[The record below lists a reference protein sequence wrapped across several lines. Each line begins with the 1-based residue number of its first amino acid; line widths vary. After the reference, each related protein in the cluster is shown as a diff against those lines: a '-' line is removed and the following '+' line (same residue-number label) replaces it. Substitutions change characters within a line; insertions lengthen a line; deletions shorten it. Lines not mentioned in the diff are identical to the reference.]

1 MTSAILAP
9 IHQIE
14 ITPGSAICIGGI
26 DWDEYLTLLQQLGEA
41 RSTRIAYNDSI
52 LEIRMPGQLHESINR
67 VLAAIV
73 MTLAEEFGYEFN
85 GLGSTTLNRPLLGK
99 AIEPDSCFYIQ
110 NARGGQG
117 LTGSIDNNIPP
128 DLAIIVP
135 IGYASE
141 VDIASRSDGKFTI
154 YREIGVPEIWV
165 YQSGGAIVIKQL
177 ADGEYLDVDRSLAF
191 PAVTT
196 AQLSQWI
203 EVRRTGTDLTVIRAV
218 RTFCSGLGFRD

>member
-26 DWDEYLTLLQQLGEA
+26 DWDEYLTLLQQLGED
-41 RSTRIAYNDSI
+41 RSTRIAYNHHI

-110 NARGGQG
+110 NAQVGQG
-117 LTGSIDNNIPP
+117 LATSISSNIPP
-128 DLAIIVP
+128 DLAI
-135 IGYASE
+135 E
-141 VDIASRSDGKFTI
+141 VDIASRSDGKFSI
-154 YREIGVPEIWV
+154 YQEIGVPEIWV
-165 YQSGGAIVIKQL
+165 YQSSGTIVIKQL
-177 ADGEYLDVDRSLAF
+177 EQGEYLDVERSRVF

-196 AQLSQWI
+196 AQLIQWI

-218 RTFCSGLGFRD
+218 RTFCSGLDFRD

>member
-9 IHQIE
+9 VHQIE

-26 DWDEYLTLLQQLGEA
+26 DWAEYLTLIQQLGED
-41 RSTRIAYNDSI
+41 RSTRIAYNHNI

-110 NARGGQG
+110 NAQGGQG
-117 LTGSIDNNIPP
+117 LTGNMDNNIPP
-128 DLAIIVP
+128 DLAI
-135 IGYASE
+135 E

-177 ADGEYLDVDRSLAF
+177 ADGEYLDVDRSRVF

-196 AQLSQWI
+196 ARLMQWI

>member
-26 DWDEYLTLLQQLGEA
+26 DWAEYLTLIQQLGED
-41 RSTRIAYNDSI
+41 RSTRIAYNHNS

-99 AIEPDSCFYIQ
+99 AIEPDSCFYIK
-110 NARGGQG
+110 NAQMGQG
-117 LTGSIDNNIPP
+117 LATSISSEIPP
-128 DLAIIVP
+128 DLAI
-135 IGYASE
+135 E
-141 VDIASRSDGKFTI
+141 VDIASRSDGKFSI
-154 YREIGVPEIWV
+154 YQEIGVPEIWV
-165 YQSGGAIVIKQL
+165 YQSGGTIVIKQL

-191 PAVTT
+191 PAVNP
-196 AQLSQWI
+196 AQLIEWI
-203 EVRRTGTDLTVIRAV
+203 EIRRTGTDLTVIRAV
-218 RTFCSGLGFRD
+218 RTFCRGLGFRD

>member
-14 ITPGSAICIGGI
+14 ITPGSAICIGGL
-26 DWDEYLTLLQQLGEA
+26 DWDEYLTFLQQLGEA

-110 NARGGQG
+110 NAQIGQG
-117 LTGSIDNNIPP
+117 LTGSISDSIPP
-128 DLAIIVP
+128 DLAI
-135 IGYASE
+135 E
-141 VDIASRSDGKFTI
+141 VDIASRSDGKFRI
-154 YREIGVPEIWV
+154 YQEIGVPEIWV
-165 YQSGGAIVIKQL
+165 YQSGGAIVMKQL
-177 ADGEYLDVDRSLAF
+177 ADGEYLDVRRSLAF

-196 AQLSQWI
+196 AQLIQWI
-203 EVRRTGTDLTVIRAV
+203 EIRRTGTDLTVIRAV
-218 RTFCSGLGFRD
+218 RTFCRGLGSGD

>member
-1 MTSAILAP
+1 MSSSILAP

-26 DWDEYLTLLQQLGEA
+26 DWDEYLTLLQQLGED

-110 NARGGQG
+110 NAQGGQG
-117 LTGSIDNNIPP
+117 LATSVSNNIPP
-128 DLAIIVP
+128 DLAITY
-135 IGYASE
+135 G
-141 VDIASRSDGKFTI
+141 RLRQRG
-154 YREIGVPEIWV
+154 
-165 YQSGGAIVIKQL
+165 
-177 ADGEYLDVDRSLAF
+177 
-191 PAVTT
+191 
-196 AQLSQWI
+196 
-203 EVRRTGTDLTVIRAV
+203 
-218 RTFCSGLGFRD
+218 

>member
-26 DWDEYLTLLQQLGEA
+26 GWDEYLALLQQLGED

-110 NARGGQG
+110 NVQVGQG
-117 LTGSIDNNIPP
+117 LATSISSNIPP
-128 DLAIIVP
+128 DLAI
-135 IGYASE
+135 E
-141 VDIASRSDGKFTI
+141 VDIASRSDGKFRI
-154 YREIGVPEIWV
+154 YQEIGVPEIWV
-165 YQSGGAIVIKQL
+165 YQSGGAIVMKQL
-177 ADGEYLDVDRSLAF
+177 ADGKYLDVHRSLAF

-196 AQLSQWI
+196 AQLIQWI

-218 RTFCSGLGFRD
+218 RTFCRGLGVGD

>member
-26 DWDEYLTLLQQLGEA
+26 DWDQYLTLIQQLGED
-41 RSTRIAYNDSI
+41 RSTRIAYNHNI

-99 AIEPDSCFYIQ
+99 AIEPDSCFYIK
-110 NARGGQG
+110 NAQVGQG
-117 LTGSIDNNIPP
+117 IATSISSDIPP
-128 DLAIIVP
+128 DLAI
-135 IGYASE
+135 E
-141 VDIASRSDGKFTI
+141 VDIASRSDGKFRI
-154 YREIGVPEIWV
+154 YQEIGVPEVWV

-177 ADGEYLDVDRSLAF
+177 ADGEYLDLDRSLAF

-196 AQLSQWI
+196 AQLIQWI
-203 EVRRTGTDLTVIRAV
+203 DLRRTGTDLTVIRAV
-218 RTFCSGLGFRD
+218 RTFCRGLGFRD

>member
-1 MTSAILAP
+1 MNMTSAILAP

-26 DWDEYLTLLQQLGEA
+26 DWDEYLTLIQQLGED
-41 RSTRIAYNDSI
+41 RSTRIAYNHNI

-99 AIEPDSCFYIQ
+99 AIEPDSCFYIK
-110 NARGGQG
+110 NAQVGQG
-117 LTGSIDNNIPP
+117 LSTSISSDIPP
-128 DLAIIVP
+128 DLAI
-135 IGYASE
+135 E
-141 VDIASRSDGKFTI
+141 VDIASRSDGKFSI
-154 YREIGVPEIWV
+154 YQEIGVPEVWV

-191 PAVTT
+191 PAVST
-196 AQLSQWI
+196 AQLIQWI
-203 EVRRTGTDLTVIRAV
+203 EIRRFGTDLTVIRAV
-218 RTFCSGLGFRD
+218 RTFCCGLGFRD

>member
-14 ITPGSAICIGGI
+14 ITPGSAICIDGLN
-26 DWDEYLTLLQQLGEA
+26 WDEYLALIQQLGED
-41 RSTRIAYNDSI
+41 RSTRIAYNHNI

-110 NARGGQG
+110 HAQVGQG
-117 LTGSIDNNIPP
+117 LSTSIADNIPP
-128 DLAIIVP
+128 DLAI
-135 IGYASE
+135 E
-141 VDIASRSDGKFTI
+141 VDIASRSDAKFSI
-154 YREIGVPEIWV
+154 YQAIGVPEIWV
-165 YQSGGAIVIKQL
+165 YQSGGTVVIKQL
-177 ADGEYLDVDRSLAF
+177 KEGSYLDVDRSLTF
-191 PAVTT
+191 PAVTIT
-196 AQLSQWI
+196 QLIQWI
-203 EVRRTGTDLTVIRAV
+203 EIRRTGTDLTVIRAV
-218 RTFCSGLGFRD
+218 RTFCRSLDFRD

>member
-9 IHQIE
+9 VHQIE
-14 ITPGSAICIGGI
+14 ITPGSAICIGAI
-26 DWDEYLTLLQQLGEA
+26 DWAEYLTLIQQLGED

-110 NARGGQG
+110 NAQVGQG
-117 LTGSIDNNIPP
+117 LATSISSNIPP
-128 DLAIIVP
+128 DLAI
-135 IGYASE
+135 E
-141 VDIASRSDGKFTI
+141 VDIASRSDGKFRI
-154 YREIGVPEIWV
+154 YQEIGVPEVWV

-177 ADGEYLDVDRSLAF
+177 ADGEYLDVARSRAF

-196 AQLSQWI
+196 AQLIQWI